1 MHDFDFVDG
10 KFSCEG
16 LSVESVASQVGTPFY
31 LYSHATLQRNLT
43 DFDSA
48 FSDIPHLTA
57 FAVKA
62 NSNLAV
68 LRLVAKQG
76 LGADIVSG
84 GELYRAI
91 QAGIDPEKI
100 VFAGVGKTDEEIEY
114 ALEMKIQMF
123 NVESGDEIRA
133 INNVALRVGKK
144 ASVALRI
151 NPDVDPMT
159 HPYIATGLKKSKF
172 GIGSKFALDS
182 LDAATQCEGV
192 DVVGVHMHIG
202 SQLTKVTPFVDAVK
216 RLLGLMK
223 QLEERGINL
232 RYLNIGGGLGI
243 SYQDETPPR
252 PADLAN
258 ALTPLLKDL
267 KITLILEPGR
277 VIVGNAGILVT
288 KVVYTKAGDGKNFVI
303 VDAAMNDLLRPSLYD
318 AYHKILP
325 VTLKKDKSSM
335 VVDIVGPICESG
347 DFLAKDRELPELKQG
362 DLLAVMSAGAYAFTM
377 SSNYNARPRVPE
389 VMVSD
394 GNIYVVR
401 EREQYADLIKGE
413 MIPEFL
419 S

>member
-100 VFAGVGKTDEEIEY
+100 VFAGVGKTEEEIEY

-144 ASVALRI
+144 ASVALRV

-172 GIGSKFALDS
+172 GIGAKFALDS
-182 LDAATQCEGV
+182 FDAATQCEGI

-216 RLLGLMK
+216 RLIGLIK
-223 QLEERGINL
+223 QLEKRGIDL

-258 ALTPLLKDL
+258 ALMPLLKDL

-288 KVVYTKAGDGKNFVI
+288 KVLYTKAGDGKNFVI
-303 VDAAMNDLLRPSLYD
+303 VDAAMNDLLRPSLYE
-318 AYHKILP
+318 AYHKIFP
-325 VTLKKDKSSM
+325 VTQKKDKSSM
-335 VVDIVGPICESG
+335 LVDIVGPICESG

-389 VMVSD
+389 IMVSD
-394 GNIYVVR
+394 QNIYVVR
-401 EREQYADLIKGE
+401 EREQYTDLIKGE
-413 MIPEFL
+413 MIPGFL

>member
-182 LDAATQCEGV
+182 FDAATQCEGV